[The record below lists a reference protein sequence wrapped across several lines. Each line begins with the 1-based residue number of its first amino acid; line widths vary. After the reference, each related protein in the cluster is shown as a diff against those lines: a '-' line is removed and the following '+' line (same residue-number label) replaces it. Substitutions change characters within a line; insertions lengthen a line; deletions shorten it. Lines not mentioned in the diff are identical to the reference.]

1 MQRSFGLQISDLETI
16 QSVFEQE
23 LTLEEAKKV
32 VGGSGDKDSKEPQEP
47 QEPKKPKNPIDDP
60 PCWGDSI
67 TDSSIIGNIG
77 VINIIEN

>member
-1 MQRSFGLQISDLETI
+1 MRHSFGLQISDLETS

-32 VGGSGDKDSKEPQEP
+32 VGGSGDKDSKEL
-47 QEPKKPKNPIDDP
+47 KKPKHPIDDP

-67 TDSSIIGNIG
+67 IGDINYSISGDIK
-77 VINIIEN
+77 